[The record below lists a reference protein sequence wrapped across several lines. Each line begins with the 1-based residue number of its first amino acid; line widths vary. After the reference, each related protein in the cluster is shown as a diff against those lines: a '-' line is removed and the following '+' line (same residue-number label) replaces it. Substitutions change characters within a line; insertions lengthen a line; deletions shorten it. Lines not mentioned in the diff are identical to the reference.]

1 MNLISIFIISFL
13 IALSGALAPGPLL
26 AVVIAETPRRGFKTG
41 PLVIVGHGILETIMV
56 VLLLLGLSKFLNT
69 PFLIKITGTLGSVIL
84 FYFGVKLL
92 ITTPEIELSSPAKSS
107 RNLPLL
113 GITMSLANPYWTI
126 WWLTIGL
133 GLLLTAQ
140 KVGLIAILFF
150 FLGHILA
157 DFTWYSLVSFSIS
170 RGKKLLT
177 AKRYKILITLC
188 GLTLISLGIYFGLSV
203 KI

>member
-140 KVGLIAILFF
+140 KMGLIAILFF
-150 FLGHILA
+150 FLGHIFA
-157 DFTWYSLVSFSIS
+157 DFGWYSLVSLVISIG
-170 RGKKLLT
+170 RKFIT
-177 AKRYKILITLC
+177 IRIYKIILITC
-188 GLTLISLGIYFGLSV
+188 GMGLIFFSIYFFFH
-203 KI
+203 IYY

>member
-1 MNLISIFIISFL
+1 MNFTSIFLISFL

-26 AVVIAETPRRGFKTG
+26 TVVIAETPRGGFKTG
-41 PLVIVGHGILETIMV
+41 PLIILGHAILETLMV
-56 VLLLLGLSKFLNT
+56 GVLLLGFSRFINNPIVVKSISLLGAAV
-69 PFLIKITGTLGSVIL
+69 LI
-84 FYFGVKLL
+84 YFGLKLI
-92 ITTPEIELSSPAKSS
+92 ITIPSLQLKTEKKSYKH
-107 RNLPLL
+107 LAIL
-113 GITMSLANPYWTI
+113 GITMTLANPYWTI

-140 KVGLIAILFF
+140 KVGLIATLFF

-170 RGKKLLT
+170 RNKKLLT

-188 GLTLISLGIYFGLSV
+188 GLSLILLGIYFGLSV